1 MKKINILIAIPSLD
15 SGGVEMGV
23 LEFCKQVSKT
33 QDFNLFIATSGGKL
47 INQIDKNI
55 KIIPIDIKSKN
66 PFIIWKNQGKIK
78 QILLE
83 NKIDVVQIESRIPAW
98 NFINICKKLHIPTV
112 SIIHGNF
119 GIGNGIVK
127 KFKLF
132 YNSKIMQADS
142 VVAVSNYT
150 KQYCLNNYANCFKNK
165 DINVIY
171 RGIDAENVFNPE
183 KVSNQEIEELK
194 TKLHLPNDKKIIIY
208 PARLSK
214 QKGQEYLVE
223 TLNILRNK
231 NVICLL
237 VGSNDKHL
245 DYKNHLINL
254 INEYKLENNIKFVDN
269 ITNINVLYKIC
280 DIAVSSAILPETF
293 GRVSIECEAMQKI
306 FIGTAIGGTLETAI
320 DKQTGFLVPHNNAE
334 IFAKTIENILNLTD
348 EEMLKI
354 GTEARKN
361 VLNNFTIDV
370 FYNKMK
376 NLYFNIINGGK
387 NVR

>member
-47 INQIDKNI
+47 INQIDKSI

-83 NKIDVVQIESRIPAW
+83 NKIDIVQIESRIPAW
-98 NFINICKKLHIPTV
+98 NFINICKKLHIPTI

-119 GIGNGIVK
+119 GISNGIVK

-132 YNSKIMQADS
+132 YNSKIMQADR

-150 KQYCLNNYANCFKNK
+150 KQYCLNNYANYFKNK

-183 KVSNQEIEELK
+183 KISNQEVEELK
-194 TKLHLPNDKKIIIY
+194 TKLNLPNDKKIIIY

-237 VGSNDKHL
+237 VGSNDKHQN
-245 DYKNHLINL
+245 YKNHLISL
-254 INEYKLENNIKFVDN
+254 INKYKLENNIKFVDN

-306 FIGTAIGGTLETAI
+306 FIGTAIGGTLETVI

-348 EEMLKI
+348 EERLKI
-354 GTEARKN
+354 GVEARN
-361 VLNNFTIDV
+361 SVLNNFTIDV

-376 NLYFNIINGGK
+376 SLYVNIINGD
-387 NVR
+387 

>member
-1 MKKINILIAIPSLD
+1 
-15 SGGVEMGV
+15 
-23 LEFCKQVSKT
+23 
-33 QDFNLFIATSGGKL
+33 
-47 INQIDKNI
+47 
-55 KIIPIDIKSKN
+55 
-66 PFIIWKNQGKIK
+66 
-78 QILLE
+78 
-83 NKIDVVQIESRIPAW
+83 
-98 NFINICKKLHIPTV
+98 
-112 SIIHGNF
+112 
-119 GIGNGIVK
+119 
-127 KFKLF
+127 
-132 YNSKIMQADS
+132 MQANH

-150 KQYCLNNYANCFKNK
+150 KQYCLNNYANYFKNK

-183 KVSNQEIEELK
+183 KISNQEIEELK
-194 TKLHLPNDKKIIIY
+194 TKLNLPNDKKIIIY

-223 TLNILRNK
+223 TLNNLRNK

-237 VGSNDKHL
+237 VGNNDKHQ

-269 ITNINVLYKIC
+269 IANINVLYKNC

-306 FIGTAIGGTLETAI
+306 FIGTAIGGTLETVI
-320 DKQTGFLVPHNNAE
+320 DKQTGFLIPHNNAE

-348 EEMLKI
+348 EERLKI

-387 NVR
+387 DAR